1 MAQKTVEIKKY
12 KSKTNKA
19 SNEIDVNQK
28 GIIYIDDKQ
37 YFVDGIVAKYI
48 LSLLEEL
55 DVYEAQLELLEGFL
69 GKHGE
74 S

>member
-48 LSLLEEL
+48 LSLR
-55 DVYEAQLELLEGFL
+55 
-69 GKHGE
+69 KTW
-74 S
+74 